1 MILKLKPTFGYGM
14 DGVIRE
20 IEADPIRLKKYKE
33 IRPAVNL
40 LRTAAEQVLNGS
52 YRYTENEERLYL
64 SDGKYVKTTW
74 LPPASRKLCGFLT
87 FCSII

>member
-1 MILKLKPTFGYGM
+1 M

-33 IRPAVNL
+33 IRPAVNHS

-64 SDGKYVKTTW
+64 SDGKICENNLASSGQQEVVW
-74 LPPASRKLCGFLT
+74 LFNLLFYYLIEQRR
-87 FCSII
+87 CS